1 MSSDPVG
8 SLAEEAAKLVGAFG
22 RWGDGHDHD
31 PSEDA
36 ACRFCP
42 ICSMV
47 RLARATPPDVR
58 EHLTDAVVSVGMALK
73 GLMEPPASLGGGNPP
88 GDDGLA
94 ADDMTED

>member
-31 PSEDA
+31 PSGDA

-47 RLARATPPDVR
+47 RLAKATPPDVR
-58 EHLTDAVVSVGMALK
+58 EHLTDALVSLGMAVK
-73 GLMEPPASLGGGNPP
+73 GLMEPPASLGEDPP
-88 GDDGLA
+88 GADELA